1 MPNSPNVRFSFENRN
16 VEVSTPLNGVS
27 HVVAMTTKGKPF
39 DPSIVITSLTQ
50 FEELFGKEV
59 GNQGLSNIELAL
71 KTGSKLRISRVL
83 GASYAKGSTVLA
95 TNNAGTLATAT
106 SDYAQMNLVFKNTS
120 GTNTQFTYFKIQSK
134 EYGNPFTT
142 DGVTTLGM
150 KVRRTTV
157 NGIVHMYLDAYKTNV
172 VANMTAANLV
182 ATYLVTKFKSSDG
195 SYFDISALREF
206 INTNAHF
213 DVVFSHASTSLE
225 SNPNTGATVI
235 GSVRSLDEGLE
246 LMAGWAGTIVPW
258 IPTVSPYVATTVMDD
273 DTDVYYL
280 LASAGSAGSTIAD
293 TDWYTAFEATLN
305 YTDAYQLL
313 FSNVRSSLTSVE
325 ELALYNSVKEVLES
339 IQETVLYID
348 VPLYN
353 SDSSIA
359 EYDDII
365 TWVNSAIAAVG
376 SSRFVAYFAGGYKY
390 YTPYGNLV
398 ACPNGGTVLG
408 LGDSSASNFGPW
420 YHFSGQNR
428 GLVTNAKGLV
438 SPNYGSP
445 ANYSKLNLLANA
457 QINMSV
463 VRDTPSLGS
472 QVMLVH
478 NFTSSMKTDSFR
490 FLGVVRL
497 TLYIKKTLRPLLN
510 NFLEEPNTFTTWRS
524 MYYTVKPIFDDLVNK
539 SAITNDWTYNG
550 DQFATAYSQLTVN
563 KEADVRQGKYRA
575 IITFREVVALQEIS
589 YEMVLDAAS
598 GTVSINPL

>member
-27 HVVAMTTKGKPF
+27 HVVAMTTKGEPF

-50 FEELFGKEV
+50 FEEIYGKEV

-71 KTGSKLRISRVL
+71 KTGSKLRVSRVL
-83 GASYAKGSTVLA
+83 GLGYAKGSSVLA
-95 TNNAGTLATAT
+95 TNNAGTLTAAT
-106 SDYAQMNLVFKNTS
+106 SDYSQLNLVFKDTS

-134 EYGNPFTT
+134 EYGNPFTS
-142 DGVTTLGM
+142 DGVTTLGIQ
-150 KVRRTTV
+150 VRRV
-157 NGIVHMYLDAYKTNV
+157 AINGVVHMYLDAYRTNV
-172 VANMTAANLV
+172 VASMATSNLV
-182 ATYLVTKFKSSDG
+182 ASYLVTKFKSSGD
-195 SYFDISALREF
+195 SYFDIATFREF
-206 INTNAHF
+206 INNNAHF
-213 DVVFSHASTSLE
+213 DIVFSHASTSLE
-225 SNPNTGATVI
+225 SNPLTGLTIMA
-235 GSVRSLDEGLE
+235 SVRTLDEALE
-246 LMAGWAGTIVPW
+246 LMNGWRGTIVPW
-258 IPTVSPYVATTVMDD
+258 IPTASPYVPTTVMDD

-280 LASAGSAGSTIAD
+280 LASAGSVGSTIAD
-293 TDWYTAFEATLN
+293 TDWYTAFEATLD

-348 VPLYN
+348 VPIYN

-398 ACPNGGTVLG
+398 ACQNGGTVLG
-408 LGDSSASNFGPW
+408 LGDSSASNLGPW

-539 SAITNDWTYNG
+539 AAITNDWAYNG

-563 KEADVRQGKYRA
+563 KETDVRQGKYRA
-575 IITFREVVALQEIS
+575 IITFREIVALQEIS